1 MEFNKSYSTQN
12 KIEFLQKGLK
22 FCFPINKNL
31 YNRLVQNIEKKQKKG
46 FGFK

>member
-1 MEFNKSYSTQN
+1 MEFYRSYSTQN

-22 FCFPINKNL
+22 FCFPINKDL
-31 YNRLVQNIEKKQKKG
+31 YDRLVQNIEKKQNKD